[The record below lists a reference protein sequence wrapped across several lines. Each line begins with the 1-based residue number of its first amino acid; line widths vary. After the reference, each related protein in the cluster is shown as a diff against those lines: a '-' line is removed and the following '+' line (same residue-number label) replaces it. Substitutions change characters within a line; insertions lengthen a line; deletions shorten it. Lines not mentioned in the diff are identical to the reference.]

1 MIWSTPCVHLMVDQ
15 RGRNEKG
22 TGKRGQNLPK
32 ALSAASFF
40 FAFGASS
47 GIALLMEE
55 RGLEEKEGDTFSRR
69 LFTSALS
76 LEINV
81 LSLVKNDFNFAS
93 RTWIKQC

>member
-1 MIWSTPCVHLMVDQ
+1 M
-15 RGRNEKG
+15 R
-22 TGKRGQNLPK
+22 KRGKNLPK
-32 ALSAASFF
+32 ALSAYSF

-47 GIALLMEE
+47 GIALHIEE
-55 RGLEEKEGDTFSRR
+55 RGLEEKEGDTFSGR

-93 RTWIKQC
+93 KTWIKQC

>member
-1 MIWSTPCVHLMVDQ
+1 MHLMVDQ

-22 TGKRGQNLPK
+22 MGKRKKPPQSPFCFF
-32 ALSAASFF
+32 FF